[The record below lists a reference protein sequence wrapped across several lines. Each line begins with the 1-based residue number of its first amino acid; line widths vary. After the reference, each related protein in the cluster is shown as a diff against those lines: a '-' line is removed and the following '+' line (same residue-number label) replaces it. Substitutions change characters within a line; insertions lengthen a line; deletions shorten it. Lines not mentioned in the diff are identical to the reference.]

1 MDPFTQGLLGASFA
15 SSFSKNKNRKVK
27 ALCGAVGGM
36 APDLDVLIYSVNDP
50 LLFLEYHRHF
60 THSIFFV
67 PFGGIL
73 VSIFLYCFFRNII
86 SFKNIFLFSTLGFLT
101 HGLLD
106 ACTSYG
112 TILFWPFF
120 NHRVAWNIISIID
133 PIFTITLLAFLI
145 LYFLRKSIFLMR
157 IGVILSFSYL
167 IFGVVKYQQ
176 VKNYMLNI
184 SNLREHKLERLLLN
198 PTFGNNFLW
207 RSVYQSDNYYY
218 VDAVYMPLFSD
229 SIFKEGV
236 KIKVIDKETV
246 FPELTQSSIQRND
259 IKRFSFF
266 SQDFIYLHP
275 NYENVIA
282 DLRYGTLPYDS
293 NSLWG
298 IKIDIDNKDQ
308 HVSFKN
314 LRNFNSKNYKEFW
327 LMLNGA
333 F

>member
-27 ALCGAVGGM
+27 ALCGALGGM
-36 APDLDVLIYSVNDP
+36 APDLDVLIFSVNDP

-67 PFGGIL
+67 PFGGLL
-73 VSIFLYCFFRNII
+73 VSIFLYFFLRNII

-112 TILFWPFF
+112 TNLFWPFF

-133 PIFTITLLAFLI
+133 PIFTITLLTFLI

-229 SIFKEGV
+229 SIFKEGE
-236 KIKVIDKETV
+236 KIKVIDKEIV
-246 FPELTQSSIQRND
+246 FPELTDSSIQRND

-298 IKIDIDNKDQ
+298 IKIDIDNKDE

-314 LRNFNSKNYKEFW
+314 LRNFNSNNYKEFW
-327 LMLNGA
+327 LMLNGV

>member
-27 ALCGAVGGM
+27 ALCGALGGM
-36 APDLDVLIYSVNDP
+36 APDLDVLIFSVNDP

-67 PFGGIL
+67 PFGGLL
-73 VSIFLYCFFRNII
+73 VSIFLYFFLRNII

-112 TILFWPFF
+112 TNLFWPFF

-133 PIFTITLLAFLI
+133 PIFTITLLTFLI

-229 SIFKEGV
+229 SVFKEGE
-236 KIKVIDKETV
+236 KIKVIDKEIV
-246 FPELTQSSIQRND
+246 FPELTDSSIQRND

-298 IKIDIDNKDQ
+298 IKIDIDNKDE

-314 LRNFNSKNYKEFW
+314 LRNFNSNNYKEFW
-327 LMLNGA
+327 LMLNGV

>member
-27 ALCGAVGGM
+27 ALCGALGGM
-36 APDLDVLIYSVNDP
+36 APDLDVLIFSVNDP

-67 PFGGIL
+67 PFGGLL
-73 VSIFLYCFFRNII
+73 VSIFLYFFFRNII

-112 TILFWPFF
+112 TNLFWPFF

-229 SIFKEGV
+229 SIFKEGE
-236 KIKVIDKETV
+236 KIKVIDKEIV
-246 FPELTQSSIQRND
+246 FPELTDSSIQRND

-298 IKIDIDNKDQ
+298 IKIDIDNKDE

-314 LRNFNSKNYKEFW
+314 LRNFNSNNYKEFW
-327 LMLNGA
+327 LMLNGV